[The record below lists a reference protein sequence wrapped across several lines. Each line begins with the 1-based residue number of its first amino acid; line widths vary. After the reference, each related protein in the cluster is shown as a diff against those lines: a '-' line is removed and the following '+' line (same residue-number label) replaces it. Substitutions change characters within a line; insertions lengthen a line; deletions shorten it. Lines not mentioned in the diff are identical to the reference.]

1 MKDWDRVSAYICMTK
16 DIGMGGNLFGGVM
29 LAWMDEAAAI
39 FAFQSTG
46 MRMVTLKYSE
56 IVFRRPVRVGDLVE
70 FYAGNPRTGRTSFT
84 FDLEGRVRNEVVF
97 HTTGIFVA
105 VDEQGRPIP
114 ITTGS
119 SESV

>member
-1 MKDWDRVSAYICMTK
+1 MPLDQRVSAFICMTK
-16 DIGMGGNLFGGVM
+16 DIGTGGNLFGGVM

-39 FAFQSTG
+39 YASSTTG

-70 FYAGNPRTGRTSFT
+70 FYAGNPRVGRTSFT

-97 HTTGIFVA
+97 HTSAIFVA
-105 VDEQGRPIP
+105 IDEDGRPMP
-114 ITTGS
+114 IQTRHGIH
-119 SESV
+119 